1 MNSRITFI
9 SNNVKGIQKSVKRIT
24 FFEYLKNC
32 HWRWVS
38 FFSGNAFLYKQR
50 NQVEERVQ
58 RRALFLHGKTNS
70 CKVAIE
76 FYGSKTIEQTSKIS
90 DK

>member
-1 MNSRITFI
+1 MKERVEN
-9 SNNVKGIQKSVKRIT
+9 
-24 FFEYLKNC
+24 
-32 HWRWVS
+32 
-38 FFSGNAFLYKQR
+38 

-58 RRALFLHGKTNS
+58 RRTLFLHGKTNS

-76 FYGSKTIEQTSKIS
+76 FYGSKTIEQTNKIS